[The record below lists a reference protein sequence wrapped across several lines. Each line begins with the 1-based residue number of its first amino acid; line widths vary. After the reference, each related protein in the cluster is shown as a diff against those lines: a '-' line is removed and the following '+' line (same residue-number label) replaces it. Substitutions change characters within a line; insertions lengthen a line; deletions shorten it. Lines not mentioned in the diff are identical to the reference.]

1 MRCGPFYVGYSL
13 RRWGWTYLHWI
24 KKASPYGPAFY
35 PVEMGGLEPPSNQ
48 TINMLSTCLFFLW
61 LSGRGCRKTGHLNLI
76 LWGLGCFK
84 GVRTG
89 IPLEM
94 IPHMPGP

>member
-1 MRCGPFYVGYSL
+1 MVWLDGGSSPPISTRKGFTIVNPFL
-13 RRWGWTYLHWI
+13 
-24 KKASPYGPAFY
+24 
-35 PVEMGGLEPPSNQ
+35 VEMGGLEPPSNQ